1 MVVMKFGGTS
11 VKDPE
16 AIRRLARIVA
26 REQAISG
33 VPVVVVS
40 AMSGI
45 TDQLLDAVAAVERG
59 DAELASQKVT
69 VMRDRHRAAAEALL
83 TRADE
88 RDEVIDALERQ
99 WREAAALLHAM
110 AVLREVSP
118 RSRDA
123 VVAMGELASSRL
135 VAAALTELGTP
146 ARCVDARRVLVTSA
160 DHGQGQP
167 DLAATAARLHEHVL
181 PLTTSGVVAVLG
193 GFIGATAEGI
203 TTTLGRGG
211 SDYSASLFGAGL
223 RAAEIQ
229 IWTDV
234 DGMLTA
240 DPRVVEGAR
249 PLPSL
254 SFAEAS
260 ELAYFGAKV
269 LHPSTIAPA
278 VTDGIPVRILNSHR
292 PEVAGTTITANPPLP
307 EAPLTG
313 LACKRDITVIDI
325 RSTMMLAAYGFMR
338 RVFEVFERYRTSV
351 DVITTSEVSV
361 SITIED
367 RRALDEIVRDLSA
380 FAEVG
385 VESEMALLCAVG
397 ERLRLEPGLA
407 ARVLGALDE
416 FPLRMVSQAGAR
428 RNLTVVLPQSQL
440 QAAMARVHERFCLAG
455 RTGGSRGVMR
465 AVLFGHGRMGR
476 LVGLHAAEHGVEVV
490 GVLTSASVDETWAAA
505 AQASADVVIDFATGE
520 ALRGNLERLS
530 TLAPT
535 LVLGQHRLGRLRARG
550 AGHRRAPRRRGRRGV
565 ELLGRRV
572 PDGGGRPRRER
583 GRRGAGRLRDVPARG
598 PSLEEA

>member
-1 MVVMKFGGTS
+1 
-11 VKDPE
+11 
-16 AIRRLARIVA
+16 
-26 REQAISG
+26 
-33 VPVVVVS
+33 
-40 AMSGI
+40 
-45 TDQLLDAVAAVERG
+45 
-59 DAELASQKVT
+59 
-69 VMRDRHRAAAEALL
+69 
-83 TRADE
+83 
-88 RDEVIDALERQ
+88 
-99 WREAAALLHAM
+99 
-110 AVLREVSP
+110 
-118 RSRDA
+118 
-123 VVAMGELASSRL
+123 
-135 VAAALTELGTP
+135 
-146 ARCVDARRVLVTSA
+146 
-160 DHGQGQP
+160 
-167 DLAATAARLHEHVL
+167 VL
-181 PLTTSGVVAVLG
+181 PITSSGEVAVLG
-193 GFIGATAEGI
+193 GFIGATVDGV

-223 RAAEIQ
+223 HAAEIQ

-240 DPRVVEGAR
+240 DPRVVHAAR

-307 EAPLTG
+307 DAPLTG

-367 RRALDEIVRDLSA
+367 RRAIEEIVRDLSA

-428 RNLTVVLPQSQL
+428 RNLTVVLPQSHL
-440 QAAMARVHERFCLAG
+440 PAAMARVHERFCLVTETAG
-455 RTGGSRGVMR
+455 
-465 AVLFGHGRMGR
+465 
-476 LVGLHAAEHGVEVV
+476 VV
-490 GVLTSASVDETWAAA
+490 A
-505 AQASADVVIDFATGE
+505 
-520 ALRGNLERLS
+520 
-530 TLAPT
+530 
-535 LVLGQHRLGRLRARG
+535 
-550 AGHRRAPRRRGRRGV
+550 
-565 ELLGRRV
+565 
-572 PDGGGRPRRER
+572 
-583 GRRGAGRLRDVPARG
+583 
-598 PSLEEA
+598 

>member
-11 VKDPE
+11 VKDPD

-26 REQAISG
+26 REAPISG
-33 VPVVVVS
+33 VPVVVAS
-40 AMSGI
+40 AMSGV

-59 DAELASQKVT
+59 DAELASQKVM

-83 TRADE
+83 TSSGL
-88 RDEVIDALERQ
+88 RDDVIDALERH
-99 WREAAALLHAM
+99 WRDTASLLHAM

-135 VAAALTELGTP
+135 VAAALTQLGTP
-146 ARCVDARRVLVTSA
+146 SRYVDARLVLVTS
-160 DHGQGQP
+160 DEHGQARP
-167 DLAATAARLHEHVL
+167 DLPATAARLREHVV
-181 PLTTSGVVAVLG
+181 PLVAEGLVVVLG
-193 GFIGATAEGI
+193 GFIGATGDGI

-223 RAAEIQ
+223 HAAEIQ

-240 DPRVVEGAR
+240 DPRVVQGAR

-278 VTDGIPVRILNSHR
+278 VADGIPVRILNSQR
-292 PEVAGTTITANPPLP
+292 PDVAGTTITASPPLP
-307 EAPLTG
+307 DAPLTG

-338 RVFEVFERYRTSV
+338 RVFEVFERHRTSV

-367 RRALDEIVRDLSA
+367 RRALHDIVCDLSA

-385 VESEMALLCAVG
+385 VEGEMALLCAVG

-428 RNLTVVLPQSQL
+428 RNLTVVLPQAYL
-440 QAAMARVHERFCLAG
+440 QAAMSRVHERFCLE
-455 RTGGSRGVMR
+455 
-465 AVLFGHGRMGR
+465 
-476 LVGLHAAEHGVEVV
+476 AAPAEV
-490 GVLTSASVDETWAAA
+490 GV
-505 AQASADVVIDFATGE
+505 
-520 ALRGNLERLS
+520 
-530 TLAPT
+530 
-535 LVLGQHRLGRLRARG
+535 
-550 AGHRRAPRRRGRRGV
+550 
-565 ELLGRRV
+565 
-572 PDGGGRPRRER
+572 
-583 GRRGAGRLRDVPARG
+583 
-598 PSLEEA
+598 

>member
-1 MVVMKFGGTS
+1 M
-11 VKDPE
+11 
-16 AIRRLARIVA
+16 
-26 REQAISG
+26 
-33 VPVVVVS
+33 
-40 AMSGI
+40 
-45 TDQLLDAVAAVERG
+45 
-59 DAELASQKVT
+59 
-69 VMRDRHRAAAEALL
+69 
-83 TRADE
+83 
-88 RDEVIDALERQ
+88 
-99 WREAAALLHAM
+99 
-110 AVLREVSP
+110 
-118 RSRDA
+118 
-123 VVAMGELASSRL
+123 
-135 VAAALTELGTP
+135 
-146 ARCVDARRVLVTSA
+146 
-160 DHGQGQP
+160 
-167 DLAATAARLHEHVL
+167 
-181 PLTTSGVVAVLG
+181 LG
-193 GFIGATAEGI
+193 GFIGATADGV

-223 RAAEIQ
+223 HASEIQ

-240 DPRVVEGAR
+240 DPRVVHGAR

-278 VTDGIPVRILNSHR
+278 VADGIPVRILNSHR

-338 RVFEVFERYRTSV
+338 RVFEVFERHRTSV

-367 RRALDEIVRDLSA
+367 RRALDAIVRDLSA

-428 RNLTVVLPQSQL
+428 RNLTVVLPQAHL
-440 QAAMARVHERFCLAG
+440 QAAMARVHERFCLE
-455 RTGGSRGVMR
+455 
-465 AVLFGHGRMGR
+465 
-476 LVGLHAAEHGVEVV
+476 AAPVAEVV
-490 GVLTSASVDETWAAA
+490 A
-505 AQASADVVIDFATGE
+505 
-520 ALRGNLERLS
+520 
-530 TLAPT
+530 
-535 LVLGQHRLGRLRARG
+535 
-550 AGHRRAPRRRGRRGV
+550 
-565 ELLGRRV
+565 
-572 PDGGGRPRRER
+572 
-583 GRRGAGRLRDVPARG
+583 
-598 PSLEEA
+598 

>member
-16 AIRRLARIVA
+16 AVQRLSRIVA
-26 REQAISG
+26 REQGISG

-45 TDQLLDAVAAVERG
+45 TDQLLEAVAAVDRG
-59 DAELASQKVT
+59 DADAAAQKVT
-69 VMRDRHRAAAEALL
+69 VMRDRHRVAAEALL
-83 TRADE
+83 RGEA
-88 RDEVIDALERQ
+88 RDGVLDALERQ
-99 WREAAALLHAM
+99 WRQAGALLNAM

-123 VVAMGELASSRL
+123 VVALGELASSQL

-146 ARCVDARRVLVTSA
+146 ARFVDARHVLVTSA
-160 DHGQGQP
+160 DHGQAQP
-167 DLAATAARLHEHVL
+167 DQPSTGARLHEHVL
-181 PLTTSGVVAVLG
+181 PLVRSGVVPVLG
-193 GFIGATAEGI
+193 GFIGATVDGV

-223 RAAEIQ
+223 RAREIQ

-240 DPRVVEGAR
+240 DPRVVSGAR
-249 PLPSL
+249 PLASL

-278 VTDGIPVRILNSHR
+278 VADGIPVRVLNSHR
-292 PEVAGTTITANPPLP
+292 PEVCGTTITANPPLP
-307 EAPLTG
+307 DAPLTG

-380 FAEVG
+380 FAEVS

-416 FPLRMVSQAGAR
+416 FPLRMVSQARAR
-428 RNLTVVLPQSQL
+428 RNLTVVLPQAQL
-440 QAAMARVHERFCLAG
+440 QAAMSRVHERFCLACEP
-455 RTGGSRGVMR
+455 VAE
-465 AVLFGHGRMGR
+465 AV
-476 LVGLHAAEHGVEVV
+476 
-490 GVLTSASVDETWAAA
+490 
-505 AQASADVVIDFATGE
+505 
-520 ALRGNLERLS
+520 
-530 TLAPT
+530 
-535 LVLGQHRLGRLRARG
+535 
-550 AGHRRAPRRRGRRGV
+550 
-565 ELLGRRV
+565 
-572 PDGGGRPRRER
+572 
-583 GRRGAGRLRDVPARG
+583 
-598 PSLEEA
+598 

>member
-16 AIRRLARIVA
+16 AIRRLARIVV
-26 REQAISG
+26 REQGISG

-59 DAELASQKVT
+59 DADAASHKVT
-69 VMRDRHRAAAEALL
+69 AMRDRHRAAAEALL
-83 TRADE
+83 SPSAE

-99 WREAAALLHAM
+99 WRETAALLHAM

-123 VVAMGELASSRL
+123 VVAMGELASSQL
-135 VAAALTELGTP
+135 VAAALSDLGTP
-146 ARCVDARRVLVTSA
+146 ARFVDARRVLVTSA
-160 DHGQGQP
+160 DHGQARP
-167 DLAATAARLHEHVL
+167 DQAATAARLHDLVL
-181 PLTTSGVVAVLG
+181 PLTRSGVVAVLG
-193 GFIGATAEGI
+193 GFIGATADGV

-223 RAAEIQ
+223 RSAEIQ

-240 DPRVVEGAR
+240 DPRVVQGAR
-249 PLPSL
+249 PLPAL

-278 VTDGIPVRILNSHR
+278 VADGIPVKILNSHR
-292 PEVAGTTITANPPLP
+292 PDVAGTTITANPPLP
-307 EAPLTG
+307 DAPLTG

-325 RSTMMLAAYGFMR
+325 RSSMMLAAYGFMR

-367 RRALDEIVRDLSA
+367 RRALDDIVRDLSA
-380 FAEVG
+380 FAEVS

-397 ERLRLEPGLA
+397 ERLRLEAGLA

-428 RNLTVVLPQSQL
+428 RNLTVVLPQTQL
-440 QAAMARVHERFCLAG
+440 QAAMARVHERFCLEPEP
-455 RTGGSRGVMR
+455 VP
-465 AVLFGHGRMGR
+465 
-476 LVGLHAAEHGVEVV
+476 EVV
-490 GVLTSASVDETWAAA
+490 A
-505 AQASADVVIDFATGE
+505 
-520 ALRGNLERLS
+520 
-530 TLAPT
+530 
-535 LVLGQHRLGRLRARG
+535 
-550 AGHRRAPRRRGRRGV
+550 
-565 ELLGRRV
+565 
-572 PDGGGRPRRER
+572 
-583 GRRGAGRLRDVPARG
+583 
-598 PSLEEA
+598 

>member
-16 AIRRLARIVA
+16 AIRRLARIVV
-26 REQAISG
+26 REQGISG

-59 DAELASQKVT
+59 DDATASQKVG

-83 TRADE
+83 HGDS
-88 RDEVIDALERQ
+88 RDDVVDALERQ
-99 WREAAALLHAM
+99 WRETAALLHAM

-123 VVAMGELASSRL
+123 VVAMGELASSQL

-146 ARCVDARRVLVTSA
+146 ARFVDARQVLVTSA
-160 DHGQGQP
+160 EHGHGQP
-167 DLAATAARLHEHVL
+167 DQASTAARLHDQVL
-181 PLTTSGVVAVLG
+181 PLVRSGLVAVLG
-193 GFIGATAEGI
+193 GFIGATLEGV

-223 RAAEIQ
+223 HAAEIQ

-240 DPRVVEGAR
+240 DPRVVSGAR

-307 EAPLTG
+307 AAPLTG

-367 RRALDEIVRDLSA
+367 RRALDDIVRDLA
-380 FAEVG
+380 VFAEVS

-428 RNLTVVLPQSQL
+428 RNLTVVLPQTQL
-440 QAAMARVHERFCLAG
+440 QAAMARVHERFCLEPEPAPEPVAG
-455 RTGGSRGVMR
+455 
-465 AVLFGHGRMGR
+465 AV
-476 LVGLHAAEHGVEVV
+476 A
-490 GVLTSASVDETWAAA
+490 
-505 AQASADVVIDFATGE
+505 
-520 ALRGNLERLS
+520 
-530 TLAPT
+530 
-535 LVLGQHRLGRLRARG
+535 
-550 AGHRRAPRRRGRRGV
+550 
-565 ELLGRRV
+565 
-572 PDGGGRPRRER
+572 
-583 GRRGAGRLRDVPARG
+583 
-598 PSLEEA
+598 

>member
-11 VKDPE
+11 VKDPA
-16 AIRRLARIVA
+16 AIQRLARIVA
-26 REQAISG
+26 RAQAASG

-45 TDQLLDAVAAVERG
+45 TDQLLDAVSAVERG
-59 DAELASQKVT
+59 DADLASQKIA

-83 TRADE
+83 RGDA
-88 RDEVIDALERQ
+88 RDQVTDALERQ
-99 WREAAALLHAM
+99 WRETASLLHAM

-123 VVAMGELASSRL
+123 AVAMGELASSQL
-135 VAAALTELGTP
+135 VAAALTALGTP
-146 ARCVDARRVLVTSA
+146 ARFVDARQVLVTSA
-160 DHGQGQP
+160 EHGQAQP
-167 DLAATAARLHEHVL
+167 DQVATAARLHELVL
-181 PLTTSGVVAVLG
+181 PLLREGVAAVLG
-193 GFIGATAEGI
+193 GFIGATAQGV

-223 RAAEIQ
+223 HAAEIQ

-240 DPRVVEGAR
+240 DPRVVSDAR

-278 VTDGIPVRILNSHR
+278 VADGIPVRILNSHR
-292 PEVAGTTITANPPLP
+292 PEVAGTTITASPPLP
-307 EAPLTG
+307 SAPLTG

-367 RRALDEIVRDLSA
+367 RRALDEIVRDLSV

-397 ERLRLEPGLA
+397 ERLRLEAGLA

-428 RNLTVVLPQSQL
+428 RNLTVVLPQAHL
-440 QAAMARVHERFCLAG
+440 QAAMTRVHERFCVEPAQ
-455 RTGGSRGVMR
+455 VP
-465 AVLFGHGRMGR
+465 
-476 LVGLHAAEHGVEVV
+476 EVV
-490 GVLTSASVDETWAAA
+490 A
-505 AQASADVVIDFATGE
+505 
-520 ALRGNLERLS
+520 
-530 TLAPT
+530 
-535 LVLGQHRLGRLRARG
+535 
-550 AGHRRAPRRRGRRGV
+550 
-565 ELLGRRV
+565 
-572 PDGGGRPRRER
+572 
-583 GRRGAGRLRDVPARG
+583 
-598 PSLEEA
+598 

>member
-11 VKDPE
+11 VKDPD
-16 AIRRLARIVA
+16 AIQRLARIVA
-26 REQAISG
+26 REAG
-33 VPVVVVS
+33 RTGTPVVVVS

-45 TDQLLDAVAAVERG
+45 TDQLLDAVSAVERG
-59 DAELASQKVT
+59 DADRAAQKVT

-83 TRADE
+83 QGDARGD
-88 RDEVIDALERQ
+88 VVDALERQ
-99 WREAAALLHAM
+99 WRETASLLHAM

-123 VVAMGELASSRL
+123 VVSMGELASSQL
-135 VAAALTELGTP
+135 VAAALTALGTP
-146 ARCVDARRVLVTSA
+146 ARYVDAREVLVTSA

-167 DLAATAARLHEHVL
+167 DQAATAARLHDHVL
-181 PLTTSGVVAVLG
+181 PLTRAGVVAVLG
-193 GFIGATAEGI
+193 GFIGATHEGV

-223 RAAEIQ
+223 RSAEIQ

-240 DPRVVEGAR
+240 DPRVVHGAR

-254 SFAEAS
+254 SFAVAS

-278 VTDGIPVRILNSHR
+278 VADGIPVRILNSHR
-292 PEVAGTTITANPPLP
+292 PEVAGTTITAAPPLP
-307 EAPLTG
+307 DAPLTG

-325 RSTMMLAAYGFMR
+325 RSTLMLAAYGFMR

-367 RRALDEIVRDLSA
+367 RKALEGIVADLSS
-380 FAEVG
+380 FAEVS

-397 ERLRLEPGLA
+397 ERLRLEAGLA

-428 RNLTVVLPQSQL
+428 RNLTVVLPQAHL
-440 QAAMARVHERFCLAG
+440 PAAMARVHERFCLVPE
-455 RTGGSRGVMR
+455 SQP
-465 AVLFGHGRMGR
+465 
-476 LVGLHAAEHGVEVV
+476 EP
-490 GVLTSASVDETWAAA
+490 
-505 AQASADVVIDFATGE
+505 ATG
-520 ALRGNLERLS
+520 AL
-530 TLAPT
+530 A
-535 LVLGQHRLGRLRARG
+535 
-550 AGHRRAPRRRGRRGV
+550 
-565 ELLGRRV
+565 
-572 PDGGGRPRRER
+572 
-583 GRRGAGRLRDVPARG
+583 
-598 PSLEEA
+598 

>member
-11 VKDPE
+11 VKDRE
-16 AIRRLARIVA
+16 AIARLAAIVA
-26 REQAISG
+26 REQARTG
-33 VPVVVVS
+33 TPVVVVS

-59 DAELASQKVT
+59 DAPGAAQKVT

-83 TRADE
+83 TRGDV

-99 WREAAALLHAM
+99 WRDTAQILHAM

-123 VVAMGELASSRL
+123 VVAMGELASSQL

-146 ARCVDARRVLVTSA
+146 ARFVDARTVLVTSA
-160 DHGQGQP
+160 DHGMAQP
-167 DLAATAARLHEHVL
+167 DQASTAARLHERVL
-181 PLTTSGVVAVLG
+181 PLVREGLVPVLG
-193 GFIGATAEGI
+193 GFIGATADGI

-223 RAAEIQ
+223 KAAEIQ

-240 DPRVVEGAR
+240 DPRVVQGAR

-313 LACKRDITVIDI
+313 LACKRDITVVDI

-338 RVFEVFERYRTSV
+338 RVFEVFERHRTSV

-367 RRALDEIVRDLSA
+367 RRAIEGIVADLSA

-385 VESEMALLCAVG
+385 VENEMALLCAVG
-397 ERLRLEPGLA
+397 ERLRLEAGLA

-428 RNLTVVLPQSQL
+428 RNLTVVLPQAQL
-440 QAAMARVHERFCLAG
+440 QAAMARVHERFCLEPAP
-455 RTGGSRGVMR
+455 VPE
-465 AVLFGHGRMGR
+465 AV
-476 LVGLHAAEHGVEVV
+476 A
-490 GVLTSASVDETWAAA
+490 
-505 AQASADVVIDFATGE
+505 
-520 ALRGNLERLS
+520 
-530 TLAPT
+530 
-535 LVLGQHRLGRLRARG
+535 
-550 AGHRRAPRRRGRRGV
+550 
-565 ELLGRRV
+565 
-572 PDGGGRPRRER
+572 
-583 GRRGAGRLRDVPARG
+583 
-598 PSLEEA
+598 